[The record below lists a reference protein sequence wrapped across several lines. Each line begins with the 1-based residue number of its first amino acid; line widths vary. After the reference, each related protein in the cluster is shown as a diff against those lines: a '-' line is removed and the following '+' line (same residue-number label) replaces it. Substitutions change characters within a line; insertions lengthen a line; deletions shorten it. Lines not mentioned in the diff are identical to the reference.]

1 VTSRIG
7 VFGGQFDPPH
17 DGHLAVVRAARDQL
31 SLDRVLVIPDGSPP
45 HRAPSVLP
53 AETRLRLA
61 EAAFA
66 GEPQVEVRAA
76 TTGDRPE
83 YTVHV
88 LERLAAQGA
97 LHLIIGADQ
106 YLSFASWRD
115 PERIRELA
123 SLVVAPRTGYPVSDP
138 AVEVLDMPPVDL
150 SSTELRERLTA
161 GEDVA
166 GRIPGGAW
174 RLIRDQGLYGVG
186 AR

>member
-1 VTSRIG
+1 VKLG

-31 SLDRVLVIPDGSPP
+31 SLNRVLVIPDGNPP

-66 GEPQVEVRAA
+66 VEPRVEVRRAA
-76 TTGDRPE
+76 TGDRPE

-88 LERLAAQGA
+88 LERLALEGE

-106 YLSFASWRD
+106 YAAFESWLD
-115 PERIRELA
+115 PDRIRQLA
-123 SLVVAPRTGYPVSDP
+123 TLVVAPRTGYVVSDRD
-138 AVEVLDMPPVDL
+138 AEVLDMPPVDL
-150 SSTELRERLTA
+150 SSTELREQLEA
-161 GEDVA
+161 GEDCS
-166 GRIPGGAW
+166 GRIPAGAW
-174 RLIRDQGLYGVG
+174 RLIREQGLYGV
-186 AR
+186 

>member
-1 VTSRIG
+1 MSSRIG

-31 SLDRVLVIPDGSPP
+31 SLDRVLVIPDGNPP

-53 AETRLRLA
+53 ADTRLRLA

-66 GEPQVEVRAA
+66 NEQRVEVRAA
-76 TTGDRPE
+76 ATGDRPE

-88 LERLAAQGA
+88 LERLAAEGR

-106 YLSFASWRD
+106 YASFGSWRD

-123 SLVVAPRTGYPVSDP
+123 SLVVAPRSGYPVTDP
-138 AVEVLDMPPVDL
+138 DAEVLEMPPVDL
-150 SSTELRERLTA
+150 SSTELRERLAA
-161 GEDVA
+161 GEGGA
-166 GRIPGGAW
+166 GRIPLAAW
-174 RLIRDQGLYGVG
+174 QIILDEGLYGV
-186 AR
+186 